1 MPVSLII
8 LSVIAGIA
16 VTLSIFSFRNLLKL
30 RTELKTAQREMTDLR
45 NYVNLSIKELNKKT
59 SVSSSDE
66 KKGFTTD
73 MSVGEVLE
81 KHPAA
86 KNILTMFH
94 LGACSSCS
102 VTDDHNFGEAIK
114 EYDIDREAILNALNG
129 LLEGSNWDFN
139 NPKYIN

>member
-1 MPVSLII
+1 MEISVILLIVISGSAVVLSI
-8 LSVIAGIA
+8 LSYNSLQKI
-16 VTLSIFSFRNLLKL
+16 
-30 RTELKTAQREMTDLR
+30 RTDLKTAQKEMIDLR
-45 NYVNLSIKELNKKT
+45 NHVNLSIKELSKKT
-59 SVSSSDE
+59 SVSCSDE
-66 KKGFTTD
+66 KKGFTTE

-129 LLEGSNWDFN
+129 LLEGSNPAFS
-139 NPKYIN
+139 

>member
-1 MPVSLII
+1 
-8 LSVIAGIA
+8 
-16 VTLSIFSFRNLLKL
+16 
-30 RTELKTAQREMTDLR
+30 LKTAQKEMIDLR
-45 NYVNLSIKELNKKT
+45 NHVNLSIKELSKKT
-59 SVSSSDE
+59 SVSCSDE
-66 KKGFTTD
+66 KKGFTTE

-129 LLEGSNWDFN
+129 LLEGSNPAFS
-139 NPKYIN
+139 

>member
-1 MPVSLII
+1 MALF
-8 LSVIAGIA
+8 
-16 VTLSIFSFRNLLKL
+16 SIPSC
-30 RTELKTAQREMTDLR
+30 
-45 NYVNLSIKELNKKT
+45 
-59 SVSSSDE
+59 SDE

>member
-59 SVSSSDE
+59 SVSCSDE
-66 KKGFTTD
+66 KKGFTTE

>member
-1 MPVSLII
+1 MA
-8 LSVIAGIA
+8 SVLAF
-16 VTLSIFSFRNLLKL
+16 FSYRSLLKL
-30 RTELKTAQREMTDLR
+30 RTELKTTQKEMIDLR
-45 NYVNLSIKELNKKT
+45 NHVSQSIKDLKKAALST
-59 SVSSSDE
+59 TCPTE

-73 MSVGEVLE
+73 MTVGEVLA

-102 VTDDHNFGEAIK
+102 VTDDHNFGDAIK

>member
-59 SVSSSDE
+59 SVSCSDE
-66 KKGFTTD
+66 KKGFTTE

-102 VTDDHNFGEAIK
+102 VTDAHNFGEAIK

>member
-1 MPVSLII
+1 MEISVILLIVISGSAVVLSI
-8 LSVIAGIA
+8 LSYNSLQKI
-16 VTLSIFSFRNLLKL
+16 
-30 RTELKTAQREMTDLR
+30 RTDLKTAQKVMIDLR
-45 NYVNLSIKELNKKT
+45 NHVNLSIKELSKKT
-59 SVSSSDE
+59 SVSCSDE
-66 KKGFTTD
+66 KKGFTTE

-129 LLEGSNWDFN
+129 LLEGSNPAFS
-139 NPKYIN
+139 

>member
-1 MPVSLII
+1 MAVSLII

-59 SVSSSDE
+59 SVSCSDE